1 MPVLV
6 LEEPRLGQ
14 RRAIIASSCDP
25 SLILAF
31 WTTLLE
37 EAQDAVHR
45 LEEEGEEV
53 LAAVE
58 RANLERLRRIAPLFG
73 GPFGDGEEETRP

>member
-6 LEEPRLGQ
+6 LEEPRLGH
-14 RRAIIASSCDP
+14 RHTIIASSCDP

-45 LEEEGEEV
+45 LEGEGEEV
-53 LAAVE
+53 LAVVE

-73 GPFGDGEEETRP
+73 GHLPDGEEAAP